1 MPGHLPGASRRDV
14 KEVATPEVKERL
26 EEDQDGYSALGM
38 PEAWGVVGEAMGTV
52 LLRGAATTAKVEE
65 IH

>member
-1 MPGHLPGASRRDV
+1 L

-26 EEDQDGYSALGM
+26 EEEQDGYSTLGM

-52 LLRGAATTAKVEE
+52 LLRGSATTAKVEE